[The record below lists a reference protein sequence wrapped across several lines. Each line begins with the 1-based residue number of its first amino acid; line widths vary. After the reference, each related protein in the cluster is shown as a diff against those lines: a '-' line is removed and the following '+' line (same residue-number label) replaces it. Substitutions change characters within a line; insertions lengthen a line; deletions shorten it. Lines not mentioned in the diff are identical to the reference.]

1 MQQDQQ
7 VSWTLWKNAMALTQ
21 QVLPTALWSQFKSVR
36 LVDSLIQLAICT
48 GLKML
53 NPPLSASLGPF
64 GTQATSSTCQT
75 KASTKKDKKRT
86 KKRLILNPLNPG
98 QRCPCFRLISTRA
111 VKGSPQTGPTTWTC
125 RVEHGVPGVPE
136 LSEHCASIPS
146 LTDHYQHNFVSSLTW
161 SRLQAWEEDV
171 SSSCTRKPS
180 VVRHVESLKSFD
192 LEMLKPP
199 NFYCDG
205 FRKKQTDWTYKIH
218 TVFAKLRTTSN
229 NFARGLGDKRS
240 KFLGPS
246 CKFARKPQTSAHSS
260 KVSFRHKTTVFVV
273 LNASVAKEC

>member
-86 KKRLILNPLNPG
+86 KKRLILNPLNPLHWIQG
-98 QRCPCFRLISTRA
+98 SAAHASDWSPHAPWRALPKLDLQHEPAESNMASLVFLNCQSTVLPFQAWRI
-111 VKGSPQTGPTTWTC
+111 TINTTLFQAWLD
-125 RVEHGVPGVPE
+125 HGFKLGRKMWAHHAPE
-136 LSEHCASIPS
+136 NQVL
-146 LTDHYQHNFVSSLTW
+146 YVMSSLWNPLTLKCW
-161 SRLQAWEEDV
+161 NLRTSIVMV
-171 SSSCTRKPS
+171 SERNKQIELTRFIPYS
-180 VVRHVESLKSFD
+180 QSYEQH
-192 LEMLKPP
+192 
-199 NFYCDG
+199 
-205 FRKKQTDWTYKIH
+205 
-218 TVFAKLRTTSN
+218 RTTSQGVSGIN
-229 NFARGLGDKRS
+229 
-240 KFLGPS
+240 GPS
-246 CKFARKPQTSAHSS
+246 S
-260 KVSFRHKTTVFVV
+260 
-273 LNASVAKEC
+273 